1 MIDFLRA
8 NQSVFDFF
16 LLTLGFAYSQ
26 QIVLRCGVFS
36 LASAAFAAL
45 GAYFCAILVVKVGLP
60 PFAGVM
66 LGMLLGGA
74 AGYLASVPLARLRGV
89 YQAIATLALVEV
101 VVAIALYAEPLT
113 GGAVGFN
120 NIPKHVGT
128 LELVIAIAAVVY
140 LLHALSI
147 SRIGRGFD
155 ALRQD
160 EYVAA
165 SLSVSSRNLYTLA
178 FIMSG
183 MIGGLFGALQSMYAY
198 NVEPHQY
205 GFNFMVSTLA
215 AIILGGRRSLLG
227 PVIGSAVVILL
238 PEVFRPLAD
247 YRMIVVGLVMI
258 LVVLYTPQ
266 GLGDT
271 FLAWFQNRRTRLAT
285 APSPQAA
292 ATEAPLQKSK
302 ESTYGRA

>member
-1 MIDFLRA
+1 MIEFLKA
-8 NQSVFDFF
+8 NQPVFDFF

-45 GAYFCAILVVKVGLP
+45 GAYGCAILVVKAGLP
-60 PFAGVM
+60 P
-66 LGMLLGGA
+66 LLGIVLGTA
-74 AGYLASVPLARLRGV
+74 LGGVAGYLASVPLARLRGV

-120 NIPKHVGT
+120 NVPKHVGT
-128 LELVIAIAAVVY
+128 WELLLAVAVVMY
-140 LLHALSI
+140 LLHALAI

-165 SLSVSSRNLYTLA
+165 SLGVSSRSQHTLA
-178 FIMSG
+178 FIFSG
-183 MIGGLFGALQSMYAY
+183 LIGGLFGAMQSMYAY
-198 NVEPHQY
+198 SVEPHQF
-205 GFNFMVSTLA
+205 GFNFMVTTLA
-215 AIILGGRRSLLG
+215 AIILGGRRTLLG
-227 PVIGSAVVILL
+227 PVIGAAVVILL
-238 PEVFRPLAD
+238 PEISRPLAE
-247 YRMIVVGLVMI
+247 YRMIVVGVVMV

-271 FLAWFQNRRTRLAT
+271 FLAWLGHRRARNSALTVK
-285 APSPQAA
+285 PQGQA
-292 ATEAPLQKSK
+292 
-302 ESTYGRA
+302 ESSTKTPGERYGRA

>member
-1 MIDFLRA
+1 MIEFLKA
-8 NQSVFDFF
+8 NQPVFDFF

-26 QIVLRCGVFS
+26 QIVLRSGVFS

-45 GAYFCAILVVKVGLP
+45 GAYACALLVVRMNIPV
-60 PFAGVM
+60 FAGV
-66 LGMLLGGA
+66 LGGTLVGGL
-74 AGYLASVPLARLRGV
+74 AGYLLSVPLARLRGV

-101 VVAIALYAEPLT
+101 VVALALYAEPVT

-128 LELVIAIAAVVY
+128 LELLVAVALVGY
-140 LLHALSI
+140 LLYALSI

-165 SLSVSSRNLYTLA
+165 SLGVSSRGQHTLA
-178 FIMSG
+178 FIASG
-183 MIGGLFGALQSMYAY
+183 LVAGLFGALQGMYAY
-198 NVEPHQY
+198 SIEPHQF
-205 GFNFMVSTLA
+205 GFGFMVTTLA
-215 AIILGGRRSLLG
+215 AIIVGGRRTMIG

-238 PEVFRPLAD
+238 PEISRPLAE
-247 YRMIVVGLVMI
+247 YRQIVVGAVLV
-258 LVVLYTPQ
+258 LVVIFAPQ

-271 FLAWFQNRRTRLAT
+271 FLAWLRHRRVH
-285 APSPQAA
+285 PPQAPQA
-292 ATEAPLQKSK
+292 PQTPSEQPKDKAKGEA
-302 ESTYGRA
+302 YVRA

>member
-60 PFAGVM
+60 PLAGVM

-128 LELVIAIAAVVY
+128 LGLVLAIAAVAY
-140 LLHALSI
+140 LMHALSI
-147 SRIGRGFD
+147 SHIGRGFD

-165 SLSVSSRNLYTLA
+165 SLSVSSRKLYTLA

-205 GFNFMVSTLA
+205 GFNFMVTTLA

-271 FLAWFQNRRTRLAT
+271 FLAWLQNRRARLAMPT
-285 APSPQAA
+285 PPQAA
-292 ATEAPLQKSK
+292 AAEAPLQKSK

>member
-1 MIDFLRA
+1 MMDFLRA
-8 NQSVFDFF
+8 NQPVFDFF
-16 LLTLGFAYSQ
+16 MLTLGFAYSQ

-45 GAYFCAILVVKVGLP
+45 GAYCCAILAVKVGVP
-60 PFAGVM
+60 PWLAILCGTG
-66 LGMLLGGA
+66 LGAL

-101 VVAIALYAEPLT
+101 VVAIALYAESLT
-113 GGAVGFN
+113 GGPVGFN

-128 LELVIAIAAVVY
+128 LEIALAVVVVTY

-165 SLSVSSRNLYTLA
+165 SLGVSSRSQYTLA
-178 FIMSG
+178 FIFSG
-183 MIGGLFGALQSMYAY
+183 LIAGLFGALQSMYAY
-198 NVEPHQY
+198 NVEPHQF
-205 GFNFMVSTLA
+205 GFGFMVTTLA
-215 AIILGGRRSLLG
+215 AIILGGRRTLLG
-227 PVIGSAVVILL
+227 PVIGSAVMILL
-238 PEVFRPLAD
+238 PEIARPLAE
-247 YRMIVVGLVMI
+247 YRMIVVGVIMV

-271 FLAWFQNRRTRLAT
+271 FLAWLETRRSKRHAQQAL
-285 APSPQAA
+285 AA
-292 ATEAPLQKSK
+292 A
-302 ESTYGRA
+302 STAGGSHGRA